1 MLQSNALHLP
11 VQKANSMQRPS
22 PKKRLLARILI
33 LAALA
38 AVAWFV
44 WHRQH
49 QAQQIQQPSAPT
61 QTGQQ
66 GNNQSSTKAP
76 AYVLEVLQFI
86 RRNGHVPDGFVG
98 GREFQNKEKR
108 LPAKGSDNKRIRY
121 SEWDVHPKVK
131 GQNRGPERLV
141 TGSDHSAYYSKDHYK
156 TFLKID

>member
-1 MLQSNALHLP
+1 
-11 VQKANSMQRPS
+11 MQRPS

-44 WHRQH
+44 WHRQPPG
-49 QAQQIQQPSAPT
+49 QPVLTTPS
-61 QTGQQ
+61 GQNTTK
-66 GNNQSSTKAP
+66 NNSKAP